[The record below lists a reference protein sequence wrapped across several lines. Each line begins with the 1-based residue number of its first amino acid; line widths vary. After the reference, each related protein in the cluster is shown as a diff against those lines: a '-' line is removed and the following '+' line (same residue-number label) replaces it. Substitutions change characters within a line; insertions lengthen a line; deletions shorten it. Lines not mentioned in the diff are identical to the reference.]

1 MYGKIKSKLPNV
13 RKWVSIEV
21 HCTSH
26 LTVFYFIICIIVGN
40 MMLPSLCVYMYTG
53 DSHHWKC
60 KCFSY
65 RWVKFA
71 LSLYTGRYMS
81 LLLNM
86 NISVL
91 LVIIHFLI
99 LSI

>member
-13 RKWVSIEV
+13 SKWVSIEV

-26 LTVFYFIICIIVGN
+26 LTVFYFIIRRIIVCN
-40 MMLPSLCVYMYTG
+40 MMLPLLCVYTYTG

-65 RWVKFA
+65 RWVKICFI
-71 LSLYTGRYMS
+71 STGRYMS
-81 LLLNM
+81 LLLYM

-91 LVIIHFLI
+91 LVIMHFLI

>member
-1 MYGKIKSKLPNV
+1 MHDELLPSDQLQGLFVFVFHVLRHEKVYGKIKSKLPNV

-21 HCTSH
+21 HCTTTS
-26 LTVFYFIICIIVGN
+26 LCFTSLYVYIIVGN
-40 MMLPSLCVYMYTG
+40 MMLPLLCVYTYTG

-71 LSLYTGRYMS
+71 
-81 LLLNM
+81 
-86 NISVL
+86 
-91 LVIIHFLI
+91 
-99 LSI
+99 